1 MLLDLVFLT
10 KESGLLLG
18 PISAILGV
26 ILNAIYEFLALF
38 SKDGIA
44 NIALCIILFTVIVK
58 MLMLPLTIKQQK
70 SSKLTAKMTP
80 ELSEI
85 TAKYKGKTDE
95 ASQRRMQLETQAVY
109 EKYGTNP
116 MAGCLPLLISL
127 PIMFALYR
135 VIYAIPAYI
144 NDVGDMYRNIAKAI
158 QDNGGVDYASKIAQ
172 FITDAK
178 INTISL
184 NKFSEFKDN
193 GVLTLNH
200 IIDVLSKCTADNWST
215 LASYFP
221 ADVAGQI
228 TDGSVNIIRV
238 NKFLGGLNI
247 LNNPVSNGNYFSIGI
262 LIPILAVL
270 TQVIQTKLMTINNDQ
285 TKKGAQDDAVAAS
298 MKSMN
303 VVMPLM
309 SGFICFMIPIGVGIY
324 WIISSVVQII
334 QQIFINRYM
343 DKVDVEEIIAKN
355 QEKMA
360 KRREKLGIA
369 TGNKMAEV
377 AKTSTKAI
385 ETKPRTTA
393 DFANLGKKNYDTN
406 TDTRND
412 DSSDT
417 ETDNSSNS
425 SSASGSGISAYANIM
440 KNRNQK

>member
-127 PIMFALYR
+127 PIMLALYR

-144 NDVGDMYRNIAKAI
+144 NDVGAMYGSIAEKI
-158 QDNGGVDYASKIAQ
+158 QGCEGYAQTLAQ
-172 FITDAK
+172 FINEAGIK
-178 INTISL
+178 TISL
-184 NKFSEFKDN
+184 SKFGEFKE
-193 GVLTLNH
+193 GVLTSNH
-200 IIDVLSKCTADNWST
+200 IIDVLSKCTADNWDI
-215 LASYFP
+215 LATSFP
-221 ADVAGQI
+221 SISGSI
-228 TDGSVNIIRV
+228 IDGSVNIIRV

-247 LNNPVSNGNYFSIGI
+247 LNNPVSNGNYFSIGV

-285 TKKGAQDDAVAAS
+285 NKKGAQDDAVAAS

-343 DKVDVEEIIAKN
+343 DKVDVEEMIAKN

>member
-144 NDVGDMYRNIAKAI
+144 NDVGAMYGSIAEKI
-158 QDNGGVDYASKIAQ
+158 QGCEGYAQTLAQ
-172 FITDAK
+172 FINEAGIK
-178 INTISL
+178 TISL
-184 NKFSEFKDN
+184 SKFGEFKE
-193 GVLTLNH
+193 GVLTSNH
-200 IIDVLSKCTADNWST
+200 IIDVLSKCTADNWDI
-215 LASYFP
+215 LATSFP
-221 ADVAGQI
+221 SISGSI
-228 TDGSVNIIRV
+228 IDGSVNIIRV

-285 TKKGAQDDAVAAS
+285 NKKGAQDDAVAAS

-343 DKVDVEEIIAKN
+343 DKVDVEEMIAKN

>member
-44 NIALCIILFTVIVK
+44 NIALCIILFTIIVK

-95 ASQRRMQLETQAVY
+95 ASQRKMQLETQAVY

-135 VIYAIPAYI
+135 VIYAVPAYI
-144 NDVGDMYRNIAKAI
+144 NDIGDMYRNIADKI
-158 QDNGGVDYASKIAQ
+158 QGCDGYAQTLAQ

-178 INTISL
+178 INTINLS
-184 NKFSEFKDN
+184 KFSEFKDN

-200 IIDVLSKCTADNWST
+200 IIDVLSKCNADNWST
-215 LASYFP
+215 LAGSFP
-221 ADVAGQI
+221 SIAGQI
-228 TDGSVNIIRV
+228 TEGSVNIIRV

-247 LNNPVSNGNYFSIGI
+247 LNNPVSNGNYFSIGV
-262 LIPILAVL
+262 LIPILAVV
-270 TQVIQTKLMTINNDQ
+270 TQIIQTKLMTINNDQ

-343 DKVDVEEIIAKN
+343 DKVDVEEMIAKN

-360 KRREKLGIA
+360 KRREKYGIA

-385 ETKPRTTA
+385 DNTPKTTA
-393 DFANLGKKNYDTN
+393 DFANLGKKNYNNSNADN
-406 TDTRND
+406 QND
-412 DSSDT
+412 EASDS
-417 ETDNSSNS
+417 ENENKGSNS
-425 SSASGSGISAYANIM
+425 SSVSGSGISAYANIM
-440 KNRNQK
+440 KNRNLK